1 MIEAARRYGVVL
13 MEAMIATLNPNFRIV
28 REQLPRLGTIRRYFA
43 SYCQYSSRYDK
54 FREGVVLNAFDPS
67 LSNGAMM
74 DIGVYTVYRWS
85 RFSGGRRPSM
95 RRVSCSLRGRTVRE
109 PSTSVTRG

>member
-54 FREGVVLNAFDPS
+54 FREA
-67 LSNGAMM
+67 
-74 DIGVYTVYRWS
+74 
-85 RFSGGRRPSM
+85 
-95 RRVSCSLRGRTVRE
+95 SCST
-109 PSTSVTRG
+109 PSIRRFPTAP